1 MRKMGNSVERFEI
14 DDVKRTI
21 GRMTLKQLQEILE
34 AVSSRMEDQIET
46 QASELEFYKDAAMK
60 LD

>member
-1 MRKMGNSVERFEI
+1 MGNSVERFEI